1 MRGRGVVLTGRGV
14 VSPLGVGIEPHW
26 QALCAGRSAVGRR
39 DRLAA
44 LGLPA
49 SRGAEVAPDAI
60 QPHLARLP
68 RKQQKLWNR
77 ATLLAMLGGAL
88 AMEDAGL
95 VAGAGDPRRF
105 GVLLGVN
112 MLAWDLGSMLEYLA
126 ASESAVSPGTL
137 DVARASAFCMRS
149 INPLDFSLKTLP
161 NLIAGHLAIANDAQG
176 FCRALTE
183 GHVGGAR
190 AVGDAVRLIGEGDL
204 DVALCGGADDQLEE
218 LFFATH
224 WGGGVIAGDDGRPGL
239 VPGEGSGLL
248 VLEEAEHAIARGARV
263 HGEMVGFASAAG
275 DGRLG
280 GGDDPQ
286 RLADRLTRVI
296 DTVLEEAKTVPD
308 LVSLHGDGIPAH
320 DRAEDAALARTLGA
334 VTPSAPRLKLK
345 AAHADLGAAASPVEL
360 LACSSA
366 LRHATV
372 PPDVSDHDPE
382 SRLGRRGPSPAMT
395 PVLRSVLVLTLGLFG
410 ECSALMMRS

>member
-1 MRGRGVVLTGRGV
+1 VTGRSVVLTGRGV
-14 VSPLGVGIEPHW
+14 VSPLGVGIDPHW
-26 QALCAGRSAVGRR
+26 EALCAGRSALGRPE
-39 DRLAA
+39 RLAA

-49 SRGAEVAPDAI
+49 SRGAEVAPEAI

-95 VAGAGDPRRF
+95 GPGAGDARRF

-112 MLAWDLGSMLEYLA
+112 VLAWDFGAMLEYLA
-126 ASESAVSPGTL
+126 AAESWETPGML
-137 DVARASAFCMRS
+137 DMARASGFCMRS

-176 FCRALTE
+176 FCRAVTE

-190 AVGDAVRLIGEGDL
+190 AVGDAARLIDEGDL

-224 WGGGVIAGDDGRPGL
+224 WAGGVIAADDGRPGL

-248 VLEEAEHAIARGARV
+248 VLEEAERALARGARV
-263 HGEMVGFASAAG
+263 HGELVGFASAAG

-280 GGDDPQ
+280 GGDDPE
-286 RLADRLTRVI
+286 RLSSRLTRVI
-296 DTVLEEAKTVPD
+296 DTVLEEAKTAPD

-320 DRAEDAALARTLGA
+320 DQAEEVALARTLGA
-334 VTPSAPRLKLK
+334 AAPSAPRLRLK
-345 AAHADLGAAASPVEL
+345 SAHADLGAAASPVEL
-360 LACSSA
+360 LACASA
-366 LRHATV
+366 LRHATL
-372 PPDVSDHDPE
+372 PPGVSARP
-382 SRLGRRGPSPAMT
+382 PSTT
-395 PVLRSVLVLTLGLFG
+395 PGFRSALVLTLGLFG

>member
-1 MRGRGVVLTGRGV
+1 VTSRGVVLTGRGV

-26 QALCAGRSAVGRR
+26 EALCAGRSAVGRR
-39 DRLAA
+39 DRLVA

-49 SRGAEVAPDAI
+49 SRGAEVASEAI

-88 AMEDAGL
+88 AMDDAGL
-95 VAGAGDPRRF
+95 GPGAGDPQRF

-112 MLAWDLGSMLEYLA
+112 VLAWELGSMLEYLA
-126 ASESAVSPGTL
+126 AAESPETPGTL
-137 DVARASAFCMRS
+137 DMARANAFCMRS

-176 FCRALTE
+176 FCRAVTE

-190 AVGDAVRLIGEGDL
+190 AVGDAARLIEEGDL

-218 LFFATH
+218 LFFATS
-224 WGGGVIAGDDGRPGL
+224 WAGGVIAADDGRPGL
-239 VPGEGSGLL
+239 VPGEGSGLM
-248 VLEEAEHAIARGARV
+248 VLEAGEHALARGARV
-263 HGEMVGFASAAG
+263 HGELVGFASAAG

-280 GGDDPQ
+280 GGDPE
-286 RLADRLTRVI
+286 RLSNRLTRVI
-296 DTVLEEAKTVPD
+296 DTVLEQAKIAPD

-320 DRAEDAALARTLGA
+320 DQAEHAALARTLGA
-334 VTPSAPRLKLK
+334 VAPSAPRLRLK
-345 AAHADLGAAASPVEL
+345 TAHGDLGAAAGPVEL

-366 LRHATV
+366 LRHASL
-372 PPDVSDHDPE
+372 PPAVADRATS
-382 SRLGRRGPSPAMT
+382 AT
-395 PVLRSVLVLTLGLFG
+395 PVFRSALVLTLGLFG
-410 ECSALMMRS
+410 ECSALMLRS

>member
-1 MRGRGVVLTGRGV
+1 MSARSVVLTGRGV

-26 QALCAGRSAVGRR
+26 EALCAGRSAIGRR

-49 SRGAEVAPDAI
+49 SRGAEVAQDAI

-77 ATLLAMLGGAL
+77 ATLLAMLAGSL

-95 VAGAGDPRRF
+95 GPGAGDPHRF

-112 MLAWDLGSMLEYLA
+112 MLAWDLGAMVEYLA
-126 ASESAVSPGTL
+126 ASESAAAPGTL

-161 NLIAGHLAIANDAQG
+161 NLVAGQLAIANDAQG
-176 FCRALTE
+176 FSRALTE

-190 AVGDAVRLIGEGDL
+190 AVGDAARLIDEGDL

-263 HGEMVGFASAAG
+263 HGELVGYASAAG
-275 DGRLG
+275 DGHLG
-280 GGDDPQ
+280 GGDPQ

-296 DTVLEEAKTVPD
+296 DTALEEAKTTPD

-334 VTPSAPRLKLK
+334 VAPSAPRLRLK

-360 LACSSA
+360 LACASV
-366 LRHATV
+366 LRHATL
-372 PPDVSDHDPE
+372 PPAVSDPRA
-382 SRLGRRGPSPAMT
+382 SRT
-395 PVLRSVLVLTLGLFG
+395 PVFRSVLLLCLGLFG
-410 ECSALMMRS
+410 ECSALVMRS